1 MSQYATTARTLSR
14 APLAG
19 KAFSPALPTLGRA
32 APPYQSK
39 WKRTAPVP
47 LSGENFLDVLFNR
60 TPVIKQPGF
69 LGREEC
75 FAHEKAL
82 SHRIAPYR
90 YYTGPL
96 LQRVGCAQFEYQ
108 AQAATDFENR
118 KNGTC
123 HLVLPTGTGDLTYLL
138 LEKEEYFKVAQSLSG
153 LHQEVADQTGV
164 NAWEKVIGTLRAL
177 LPDYE
182 IIRASEG
189 PGKTYFS
196 GNFRALN
203 DSTCLHCDWT
213 PYDAATEDWIINQ
226 VSFFPSYLITDCTS
240 FAVFV

>member
-1 MSQYATTARTLSR
+1 MSQYAATARTLSR

-39 WKRTAPVP
+39 WKRTEPVP

-108 AQAATDFENR
+108 AQAAADFENR
-118 KNGTC
+118 KNGLCDQTFSSIES
-123 HLVLPTGTGDLTYLL
+123 DLTVFIDRKGRVLQGRTVSEWASSRGCRSDRSQCL
-138 LEKEEYFKVAQSLSG
+138 GESHRNSSG
-153 LHQEVADQTGV
+153 TVTR
-164 NAWEKVIGTLRAL
+164 I
-177 LPDYE
+177 
-182 IIRASEG
+182 
-189 PGKTYFS
+189 
-196 GNFRALN
+196 
-203 DSTCLHCDWT
+203 
-213 PYDAATEDWIINQ
+213 
-226 VSFFPSYLITDCTS
+226 
-240 FAVFV
+240 

>member
-1 MSQYATTARTLSR
+1 MSQYAATARTLSR

-19 KAFSPALPTLGRA
+19 KVFSPSLPTLGRA
-32 APPYQSK
+32 ASPYQSK
-39 WKRTAPVP
+39 WKRTEPVP

-108 AQAATDFENR
+108 AQAAADFENR
-118 KNGTC
+118 KNGLC
-123 HLVLPTGTGDLTYLL
+123 DQILSSIKLDLT
-138 LEKEEYFKVAQSLSG
+138 
-153 LHQEVADQTGV
+153 
-164 NAWEKVIGTLRAL
+164 
-177 LPDYE
+177 
-182 IIRASEG
+182 
-189 PGKTYFS
+189 
-196 GNFRALN
+196 
-203 DSTCLHCDWT
+203 
-213 PYDAATEDWIINQ
+213 
-226 VSFFPSYLITDCTS
+226 
-240 FAVFV
+240 